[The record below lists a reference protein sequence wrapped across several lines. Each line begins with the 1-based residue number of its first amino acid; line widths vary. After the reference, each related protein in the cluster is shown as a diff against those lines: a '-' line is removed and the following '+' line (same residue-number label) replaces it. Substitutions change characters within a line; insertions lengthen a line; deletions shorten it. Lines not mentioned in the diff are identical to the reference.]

1 MDSIVNHIQIWFSAW
16 PDTPRP
22 VYTSRLTYNPWFD
35 PRADAMVRFV
45 HDTNRA
51 KSSKLGYT
59 E

>member
-1 MDSIVNHIQIWFSAW
+1 MDSIVNHIQLWFSAW

-22 VYTSRLTYNPWFD
+22 VYTRSLSYNPSFA
-35 PRADAMVRFV
+35 PMADAMVRFV